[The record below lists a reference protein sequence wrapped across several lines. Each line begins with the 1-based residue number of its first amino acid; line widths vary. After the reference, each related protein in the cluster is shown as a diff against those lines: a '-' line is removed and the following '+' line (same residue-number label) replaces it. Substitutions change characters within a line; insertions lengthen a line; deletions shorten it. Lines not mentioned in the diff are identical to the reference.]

1 MNPLATAWN
10 RVHLALQI
18 PMKNLFA
25 TLLLAVTGSAT
36 AEISLPA
43 ALDRA
48 RFKETMAKSP
58 FILETKVV
66 DEPKVEKVNPF
77 KDLYIRGIGK
87 ADGKD
92 FVLIQRLGEE
102 RSMRFFGGEEGEDSM
117 LVKTVTIGATFRE
130 TKVVL
135 EKGSETGEIGFK
147 EEAISAA
154 PQAAAVRPPSVPPQF
169 GNQARPVAPGGM
181 VKSGSPQGNPMV
193 PRPQFTPSIQLPK
206 PPGSM
211 NVAPANKPGTPIRQ
225 TDPNRRIRT
234 PIISN

>member
-1 MNPLATAWN
+1 MNQLAAASN
-10 RVHLALQI
+10 RVHFAQQI
-18 PMKNLFA
+18 PMKNLLA
-25 TLLLAVTGSAT
+25 TFLLAATGAAS
-36 AEISLPA
+36 AEITLPA

-48 RFKETMAKSP
+48 RFRETLEKSP
-58 FILETKVV
+58 FILETKVT

-92 FVLIQRLGEE
+92 YVLIQRLGEE
-102 RSMRFFGGEEGEDSM
+102 RTMRFFGGEEGEDSM
-117 LVKTVTIGATFRE
+117 LVKAVTIGATFRE

-135 EKGSETGEIGFK
+135 EKGSETGEVGFK
-147 EEAISAA
+147 EEAISAP
-154 PQAAAVRPPSVPPQF
+154 PQVAQMRPPTAPPQF
-169 GNQARPVAPGGM
+169 GNQARPMTSGGNGRG
-181 VKSGSPQGNPMV
+181 VSPQTNPVV